1 MCKAH
6 GIVPFFY
13 YRVVDERRS
22 GEAVLSGISQDRQ
35 MGVDMEEIM
44 ESISN
49 EKMQFAVLIDADNI
63 SSKYAVTIFEELE
76 KYGVTSYRRIYG
88 NWSKGNG
95 WSEGLLL
102 EHSIMP
108 VQQFSYTTGKNA
120 TDMAMVIDAMDILYK
135 NKVQGFCLVTSDSD
149 FTRLAMRLR
158 EENMFVLGMGES
170 KTPLALTRACNKFIH
185 LNLVAEQN
193 MEEGISLEARAVL
206 GEKHVRANDDNG
218 GQEPVSAEEQNVTSI
233 SEVRQVILTLINE
246 NGGKQVDL
254 ARVGNRLNDKFTDFD
269 VRNYG
274 YYKLSTMIDQE
285 LQDLHVKKISNQ
297 YYVERRSNLTK
308 AELEQEICRMIE
320 KNGGMVENLASLND
334 ELHKKYKQLDFK
346 QFGYN
351 RISSFLRSLG
361 SVTVHENE
369 VFLKRRDK

>member
-1 MCKAH
+1 
-6 GIVPFFY
+6 
-13 YRVVDERRS
+13 
-22 GEAVLSGISQDRQ
+22 
-35 MGVDMEEIM
+35 MEEIM

-95 WSEGLLL
+95 WSEGMLL
-102 EHSIMP
+102 EYSIMP

-170 KTPLALTRACNKFIH
+170 KTPVALTRACNKFIH

-193 MEEGISLEARAVL
+193 LEERMPAEERGSA
-206 GEKHVRANDDNG
+206 GEKRFRTGDGSAAADA
-218 GQEPVSAEEQNVTSI
+218 EAAEEQNVTSL
-233 SEVRQVILTLINE
+233 SEVRQVILALINE
-246 NGGKQVDL
+246 NGGKHVDL
-254 ARVGNRLNDKFTDFD
+254 AQLGNRLNDKFTDFD

-274 YYKLSTMIDQE
+274 YSKLSTMIDQE
-285 LQDLHVKKISNQ
+285 LTDLHVKKISNQ
-297 YYVERRSNLTK
+297 YYVERRSTLTK
-308 AELEQEICRMIE
+308 EELEQEICRMIE

-346 QFGYN
+346 QFGYS
-351 RISSFLRSLG
+351 RISSFLRSLN

-369 VFLKRRDK
+369 VYLKK

>member
-1 MCKAH
+1 
-6 GIVPFFY
+6 
-13 YRVVDERRS
+13 
-22 GEAVLSGISQDRQ
+22 
-35 MGVDMEEIM
+35 MEEIM

-95 WSEGLLL
+95 WSEGMLL
-102 EHSIMP
+102 EYSIMP

-170 KTPLALTRACNKFIH
+170 KTPVALTRACNKFIH

-193 MEEGISLEARAVL
+193 LEERMPAEERGSA
-206 GEKHVRANDDNG
+206 GEKRFRTGDGSAAADA
-218 GQEPVSAEEQNVTSI
+218 EAAEEQNVTSL
-233 SEVRQVILTLINE
+233 SEVRQVILALINE
-246 NGGKQVDL
+246 NGGKHVDL
-254 ARVGNRLNDKFTDFD
+254 AQLGNRLNDKFTDFD

-274 YYKLSTMIDQE
+274 YSKLSTMIDQE
-285 LQDLHVKKISNQ
+285 LTDLHVKKMSNQ
-297 YYVERRSNLTK
+297 YYVERRSTLTK
-308 AELEQEICRMIE
+308 EELEQEICRMIE

-346 QFGYN
+346 QFGYS
-351 RISSFLRSLG
+351 RISSFLRSLN

-369 VFLKRRDK
+369 VYLKK

>member
-1 MCKAH
+1 
-6 GIVPFFY
+6 
-13 YRVVDERRS
+13 
-22 GEAVLSGISQDRQ
+22 
-35 MGVDMEEIM
+35 MEEIM

-95 WSEGLLL
+95 WSEGMLL
-102 EHSIMP
+102 EYSIMP

-170 KTPLALTRACNKFIH
+170 KTPVALTRACNKFIH

-193 MEEGISLEARAVL
+193 LEERMPAEERGSA
-206 GEKHVRANDDNG
+206 GEKRFRTGDGSAAADA
-218 GQEPVSAEEQNVTSI
+218 EAAEEQNVTSL
-233 SEVRQVILTLINE
+233 SEVRQVILALINE
-246 NGGKQVDL
+246 NGGKHVDL
-254 ARVGNRLNDKFTDFD
+254 AQLGNRLNDKFTDFD

-274 YYKLSTMIDQE
+274 YSKLSTMIDQE
-285 LQDLHVKKISNQ
+285 LTDLHVKKMSNQ
-297 YYVERRSNLTK
+297 YYVERRSTLTK
-308 AELEQEICRMIE
+308 EELEQEICRMIE

-346 QFGYN
+346 QFGYS
-351 RISSFLRSLG
+351 RISSFLRSLN

-369 VFLKRRDK
+369 VSLKK

>member
-1 MCKAH
+1 
-6 GIVPFFY
+6 
-13 YRVVDERRS
+13 
-22 GEAVLSGISQDRQ
+22 
-35 MGVDMEEIM
+35 MEEIM

-95 WSEGLLL
+95 WSEGMLL
-102 EHSIMP
+102 EYSIMP

-170 KTPLALTRACNKFIH
+170 KTPVALTRACNKFIH

-193 MEEGISLEARAVL
+193 LEERMPAEERGSA
-206 GEKHVRANDDNG
+206 GEKRFRTGDGSAAADA
-218 GQEPVSAEEQNVTSI
+218 EAAEEQKVTSL
-233 SEVRQVILTLINE
+233 SEVRQVMLALINE
-246 NGGKQVDL
+246 NGGKHVDL
-254 ARVGNRLNDKFTDFD
+254 AQLGNRLNDKFTDFD

-274 YYKLSTMIDQE
+274 YSKLSTMIDQE
-285 LQDLHVKKISNQ
+285 LTDLHVKKMSNQ
-297 YYVERRSNLTK
+297 YYVERRSTLTK
-308 AELEQEICRMIE
+308 EELEQEICRMIE

-346 QFGYN
+346 QFGYS
-351 RISSFLRSLG
+351 RISSFLRSLN

-369 VFLKRRDK
+369 VYLKK

>member
-1 MCKAH
+1 
-6 GIVPFFY
+6 
-13 YRVVDERRS
+13 
-22 GEAVLSGISQDRQ
+22 
-35 MGVDMEEIM
+35 MEEVM
-44 ESISN
+44 DTMSN

-76 KYGVTSYRRIYG
+76 KYGSTSYRRIYG

-95 WSEGLLL
+95 WSEGMLL
-102 EHSIMP
+102 EYSIMP

-170 KTPLALTRACNKFIH
+170 KTPLALTRACNRFIH

-193 MEEGISLEARAVL
+193 IEVALPARAGSAS
-206 GEKHVRANDDNG
+206 GEKGSRSG
-218 GQEPVSAEEQNVTSI
+218 GYGGYVSQADSASVDEQNVTSLA
-233 SEVRQVILTLINE
+233 EVRQVILALINE
-246 NGGKQVDL
+246 NGGKHVDL
-254 ARVGNRLNDKFTDFD
+254 AQLGNRLNDKFSDFD

-274 YYKLSTMIDQE
+274 YSKLSTMIDQE
-285 LQDLHVKKISNQ
+285 LTDLHVKKISSQ
-297 YYVERRSNLTK
+297 YYVERRSTLTK
-308 AELEQEICRMIE
+308 EELEREICRMIE

-334 ELHKKYKQLDFK
+334 ELHKKYRQLDFK
-346 QFGYN
+346 QFGYS
-351 RISSFLRSLG
+351 RISSFLRSLE

-369 VFLKRRDK
+369 VYLKR

>member
-1 MCKAH
+1 
-6 GIVPFFY
+6 
-13 YRVVDERRS
+13 
-22 GEAVLSGISQDRQ
+22 
-35 MGVDMEEIM
+35 MEEIM
-44 ESISN
+44 ESMAN

-63 SSKYAVTIFEELE
+63 SSKYAVTRFEELE
-76 KYGVTSYRRIYG
+76 KYGLTSYRRIYG

-135 NKVQGFCLVTSDSD
+135 NKMQGFCLVTSDSD

-193 MEEGISLEARAVL
+193 MDEDIAMGTRNSQDTRNNTD
-206 GEKHVRANDDNG
+206 EKHGRTGEYAGSQDA
-218 GQEPVSAEEQNVTSI
+218 VSTEEQNVTSI
-233 SEVRQVILTLINE
+233 ADVRQVILTLINE
-246 NGGKQVDL
+246 SGGRQVDL

-285 LQDLHVKKISNQ
+285 LPDLHVKKISNQ

-308 AELEQEICRMIE
+308 E
-320 KNGGMVENLASLND
+320 
-334 ELHKKYKQLDFK
+334 
-346 QFGYN
+346 
-351 RISSFLRSLG
+351 
-361 SVTVHENE
+361 
-369 VFLKRRDK
+369 

>member
-1 MCKAH
+1 M
-6 GIVPFFY
+6 
-13 YRVVDERRS
+13 DT
-22 GEAVLSGISQDRQ
+22 
-35 MGVDMEEIM
+35 M
-44 ESISN
+44 SN

-76 KYGVTSYRRIYG
+76 KYGSTSYRRIYG

-95 WSEGLLL
+95 WSEAMLL
-102 EHSIMP
+102 EYSIMP

-170 KTPLALTRACNKFIH
+170 KTPLALTRACNRFIH

-193 MEEGISLEARAVL
+193 IEEAIPARA
-206 GEKHVRANDDNG
+206 GS
-218 GQEPVSAEEQNVTSI
+218 SAEERGASYEKGSRSGGYGGFGAQADLASADEQNVTSLA
-233 SEVRQVILTLINE
+233 EVRQVILALINE
-246 NGGKQVDL
+246 NGGKHVDL
-254 ARVGNRLNDKFTDFD
+254 ARLGNRLNDKFSDFD

-274 YYKLSTMIDQE
+274 YSKLSTMIDQE
-285 LQDLHVKKISNQ
+285 LTDLHVKKISSQ
-297 YYVERRSNLTK
+297 YYVERRSTLTK
-308 AELEQEICRMIE
+308 EELEREICHMIE

-334 ELHKKYKQLDFK
+334 ELHKKYRQLDFK
-346 QFGYN
+346 QFGYS
-351 RISSFLRSLG
+351 RISSFLRSLE

-369 VFLKRRDK
+369 VYLKR